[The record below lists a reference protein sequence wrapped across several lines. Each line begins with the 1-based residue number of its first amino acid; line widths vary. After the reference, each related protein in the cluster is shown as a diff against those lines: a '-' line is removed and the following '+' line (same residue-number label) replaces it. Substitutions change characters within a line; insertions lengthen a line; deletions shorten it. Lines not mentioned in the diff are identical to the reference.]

1 VRGWLANCRATVRA
15 SGPEALS
22 PPRTAKQSGSGSL
35 LMQKLQ
41 DSLVKA
47 LSIDGALGVALGDW
61 KTGMCLGYKG
71 TNSPAFPEANL
82 ELAIAGNTEVIRAK
96 MRVAESLKF
105 TDRIEEILIILE
117 TQYHLMRMLK
127 TINGLFFY
135 LALDR
140 EKGNLALARIKL
152 SQIESELTL

>member
-1 VRGWLANCRATVRA
+1 
-15 SGPEALS
+15 
-22 PPRTAKQSGSGSL
+22 
-35 LMQKLQ
+35 MQKLQ

-71 TNSPAFPEANL
+71 TNSPAFPEASL

>member
-1 VRGWLANCRATVRA
+1 
-15 SGPEALS
+15 
-22 PPRTAKQSGSGSL
+22 
-35 LMQKLQ
+35 MQKLQ

-117 TQYHLMRMLK
+117 TQYHLMYMLK
-127 TINGLFFY
+127 SISGLFFY

>member
-1 VRGWLANCRATVRA
+1 
-15 SGPEALS
+15 
-22 PPRTAKQSGSGSL
+22 
-35 LMQKLQ
+35 
-41 DSLVKA
+41 
-47 LSIDGALGVALGDW
+47 
-61 KTGMCLGYKG
+61 
-71 TNSPAFPEANL
+71 
-82 ELAIAGNTEVIRAK
+82 

-117 TQYHLMRMLK
+117 TQYHLMYMLK
-127 TINGLFFY
+127 SISGLFFY

>member
-1 VRGWLANCRATVRA
+1 
-15 SGPEALS
+15 
-22 PPRTAKQSGSGSL
+22 
-35 LMQKLQ
+35 MQKLQ

>member
-1 VRGWLANCRATVRA
+1 
-15 SGPEALS
+15 
-22 PPRTAKQSGSGSL
+22 
-35 LMQKLQ
+35 MQRLQ
-41 DSLVKA
+41 DSLVSA
-47 LSIDGALGVALGDW
+47 LNIDGALGIASGDW
-61 KTGMCLGYKG
+61 KTGMCLGFKG

-82 ELAIAGNTEVIRAK
+82 ELAVAGNTEVIRAK

-105 TDRIEEILIILE
+105 TDSIEEILIILE
-117 TQYHLMRMLK
+117 TQYHLMRLLK

-152 SQIESELTL
+152 NQIEGDLKI

>member
-1 VRGWLANCRATVRA
+1 MN
-15 SGPEALS
+15 
-22 PPRTAKQSGSGSL
+22 
-35 LMQKLQ
+35 KLQ

-47 LSIDGALGVALGDW
+47 LTIDGALGVALGDW
-61 KTGMCLGYKG
+61 KTGMCLGFKG

-117 TQYHLMRMLK
+117 TQYHLMYLLK
-127 TINGLFFY
+127 HIPGLFFY

-152 SQIESELTL
+152 SQIEKELTL

>member
-1 VRGWLANCRATVRA
+1 
-15 SGPEALS
+15 
-22 PPRTAKQSGSGSL
+22 
-35 LMQKLQ
+35 MQKLQ

-61 KTGMCLGYKG
+61 KTGMGLGYKG
-71 TNSPAFPEANL
+71 TNSPAFPEAKL

-117 TQYHLMRMLK
+117 TQYHLMYMLK
-127 TINGLFFY
+127 SISGLFFY

>member
-1 VRGWLANCRATVRA
+1 
-15 SGPEALS
+15 
-22 PPRTAKQSGSGSL
+22 
-35 LMQKLQ
+35 MQKLQ
-41 DSLVKA
+41 DSLIKA

-127 TINGLFFY
+127 NINGLFFY

>member
-1 VRGWLANCRATVRA
+1 
-15 SGPEALS
+15 
-22 PPRTAKQSGSGSL
+22 
-35 LMQKLQ
+35 MQKLQ

-140 EKGNLALARIKL
+140 EKG
-152 SQIESELTL
+152 T

>member
-1 VRGWLANCRATVRA
+1 
-15 SGPEALS
+15 
-22 PPRTAKQSGSGSL
+22 
-35 LMQKLQ
+35 MQKLQ
-41 DSLVKA
+41 ASLVKA

-117 TQYHLMRMLK
+117 TQYHLMRTLK

-135 LALDR
+135 LVLDR

>member
-1 VRGWLANCRATVRA
+1 
-15 SGPEALS
+15 
-22 PPRTAKQSGSGSL
+22 
-35 LMQKLQ
+35 MQKLQ

-47 LSIDGALGVALGDW
+47 LSIDGALGIALGDW

>member
-1 VRGWLANCRATVRA
+1 
-15 SGPEALS
+15 
-22 PPRTAKQSGSGSL
+22 
-35 LMQKLQ
+35 MQKLQ

-61 KTGMCLGYKG
+61 KTGMGLGYKG
-71 TNSPAFPEANL
+71 TNSPAFPEAKL